1 VAGYVTQ
8 RGKNSWRLEVSHGF
22 DMYGNRIR
30 YSKTIKA
37 KSNTEANKQLDLFVA
52 EIENGMVAE
61 GKQMTFLQ
69 FTKMWTKDYG
79 TKELAPTTYARYKQM
94 LDSRILPYFRKLQN
108 NRDKTNAHY
117 KFL

>member
-1 VAGYVTQ
+1 VAGYVKQ
-8 RGKNSWRLEVSHGF
+8 RGKDSWRLEVSHGF
-22 DMYGNRIR
+22 DMYGNRVR
-30 YSKTIKA
+30 YAKTIKA
-37 KSNTEANKQLDLFVA
+37 KSRTEANKQLDLFVA

-69 FTKMWTKDYG
+69 FTEMRTKDYG

-108 NRDKTNAHY
+108 NRNKAYAHY
-117 KFL
+117 KLL